1 MSPVSDPDLTTTL
14 KLASK
19 ALLST
24 TRGASEREAILEA
37 ALMDPRLTA
46 FKREALALVISVLH
60 EQDSLDM
67 IIRQAV
73 PNGTLRINTL
83 CILRLVAFKARL
95 CKNRDDL
102 RRLERSIRAVAQI
115 DDLSIIESLL
125 GVAISWN
132 EQLQTSQLPEF
143 DRIGLETHH
152 SPWWVGYCARVF
164 GRANAIRLLSSPP
177 RPRYIR
183 VNTLRNRG
191 RATLPLV
198 AKGLA
203 SSLIPV
209 PGTRGVYR
217 LRGSPSAFSD
227 FFSQGL
233 FQMQDLAS
241 YLAVRAGDPKPGES
255 VLDLCAAPGGKT
267 AAVAQFMRNRG
278 RIVSVDYSNKRMAT
292 WKREIKRLGV
302 KIAEPVIGDATR
314 LDVHTK
320 FDLVIIDPPC
330 TGTGVFDRNPS
341 MKWHLSAKSL
351 SHYATLQANIL
362 ESASQF
368 VDDDGRILYCTCSV
382 TIEENE
388 DLIRAFVKSH
398 PDFEPRPIIDGY
410 GSPGLQGA
418 SNCRRFY
425 PHRDNCAGY
434 FVALLQRVY

>member
-1 MSPVSDPDLTTTL
+1 MSDLDLTITL

-19 ALLST
+19 ALVST
-24 TRGASEREAILEA
+24 TRGSSERGAVLEA
-37 ALMDPRLTA
+37 ATTDPRLTA
-46 FKREALALVISVLH
+46 HKHEALALVTSVLD

-73 PNGTLRINTL
+73 PNGTFRISTL

-102 RRLERSIRAVAQI
+102 RRLERSIRAVAQT
-115 DDLSIIESLL
+115 DDLPIMESLL
-125 GVAISWN
+125 GVAIMWN
-132 EQLQTSQLPEF
+132 EQLQTSQLPDF
-143 DRIGLETHH
+143 DRIGHETHH
-152 SPWWVGYCARVF
+152 SPWWVEYCARVF
-164 GRANAIRLLSSPP
+164 GRANAVQLLSSPL

-191 RATLPLV
+191 SATLPPV
-198 AKGLA
+198 AEGLA
-203 SSLIPV
+203 SLLTPIPRL
-209 PGTRGVYR
+209 RGVYK

-227 FFSQGL
+227 FFSRGL

-241 YLAVRAGDPKPGES
+241 YLAVVAGSPKPGES

-267 AAVAQFMRNRG
+267 AALAQFMRNKG
-278 RIVSVDYSNKRMAT
+278 RIVSVDYSNQRMLT

-314 LDVHTK
+314 LGVHTK
-320 FDLVIIDPPC
+320 FDLVLIDPPC

-368 VDDDGRILYCTCSV
+368 VDHDGRILYCTCSV

-388 DLIRAFVKSH
+388 DLIRSFVKSH
-398 PDFEPRPIIDGY
+398 PDFETRETLDGH
-410 GSPGLQGA
+410 GSPGLRGM
-418 SNCRRFY
+418 SDCRRFY
-425 PHRDNCAGY
+425 PHRDKSAGY
-434 FVALLQRVY
+434 FVALMGRVEN